1 MLYKLGVSLVAMP
14 LTIAKLVVASRTAKI
29 AAIMTLIVYVSSR
42 DYRPG
47 EGPLSLKIPVTIAP
61 GEEGLGGILYELS
74 TRCIELRDFWE
85 ITFRIT
91 RSEARSIGILV
102 QASLE
107 SDSALPALVDFLR
120 NFPRK

>member
-1 MLYKLGVSLVAMP
+1 MLSKLGVSLVAMP

-29 AAIMTLIVYVSSR
+29 AAILTLIVYVSSR

-47 EGPLSLKIPVTIAP
+47 EGPLSLKIPITITP
-61 GEEGLGGILYELS
+61 EEGLGGILYELS
-74 TRCIELRDFWE
+74 TRCRGLQDFRE
-85 ITFRIT
+85 TTFRIT
-91 RSEARSIGILV
+91 RSEAQSIGILV
-102 QASLE
+102 QAALE